1 MPFGYAPFLIKHI
14 YIHYNF
20 LFCLPSTITILGFNT
35 FIGRMEV
42 GYRMDYPL
50 VNLTPFV
57 AMQAT
62 SLQMNRFTESDRF
75 ETHASKPF
83 AVTDTKSICH

>member
-1 MPFGYAPFLIKHI
+1 
-14 YIHYNF
+14 
-20 LFCLPSTITILGFNT
+20 
-35 FIGRMEV
+35 MEV

-50 VNLTPFV
+50 VNLSPFV

-83 AVTDTKSICH
+83 AVTDTKSICHWHQKNDLARPKDLGSDMVMLPSTDTLDY

>member
-1 MPFGYAPFLIKHI
+1 
-14 YIHYNF
+14 
-20 LFCLPSTITILGFNT
+20 
-35 FIGRMEV
+35 MEV

-62 SLQMNRFTESDRF
+62 SFQMNRFTESDRF